1 MLNLVLIMAMM
12 LFSVC
17 LQTPSIR
24 RANQCNNIIST
35 AGVTRT
41 TNAVTS
47 DHQVST
53 LASTRKRQYPLNG
66 FSNGIFK
73 TLLFYLNFCITFI
86 LYVCYLK
93 ILLHDHICLTT
104 SFTNKFGRSFF
115 TYVEPTTNSYNKSFL

>member
-1 MLNLVLIMAMM
+1 MAMM

-35 AGVTRT
+35 AGVTT
-41 TNAVTS
+41 TTHAVTS
-47 DHQVST
+47 DHQAST
-53 LASTRKRQYPLNG
+53 LASTRKRQYPLNA

-73 TLLFYLNFCITFI
+73 TLLFYLNFCIKFI